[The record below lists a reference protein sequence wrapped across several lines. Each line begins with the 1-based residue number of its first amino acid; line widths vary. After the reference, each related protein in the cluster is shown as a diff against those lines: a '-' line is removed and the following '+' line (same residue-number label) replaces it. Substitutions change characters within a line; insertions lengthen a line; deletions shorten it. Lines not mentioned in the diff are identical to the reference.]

1 LIPKSGNL
9 KEKKYMKDKTFV
21 DTNVFIYVY
30 SKTEP
35 EKKNIALEILKNQ
48 NIIINTQVINEFIWV
63 MNRKFSV
70 QMERLRDLG
79 VKLLQ
84 RFEIALID
92 QITIKKALDIAIVY
106 KYSYWDSLIIASALE
121 NNCSICYSEDM
132 QHGQLIEDRLK
143 VINPFKESER

>member
-1 LIPKSGNL
+1 
-9 KEKKYMKDKTFV
+9 MKDKTFV

-70 QMERLRDLG
+70 QMEKLKDLG
-79 VKLLQ
+79 IKLLQ
-84 RFEIALID
+84 RFKIALID
-92 QITIKKALDIAIVY
+92 QRTIKQALDVAIGY
-106 KYSYWDSLIIASALE
+106 KYSYWDSLIIASALQ
-121 NNCSICYSEDM
+121 NGCSSLYSEDM
-132 QHGQLIEDRLK
+132 QNGQVIENKLK
-143 VINPFKESER
+143 IINPFERVSKK

>member
-1 LIPKSGNL
+1 
-9 KEKKYMKDKTFV
+9 MKDKTFV
-21 DTNVFIYVY
+21 DTNVFIYAY

>member
-1 LIPKSGNL
+1 
-9 KEKKYMKDKTFV
+9 MKDKTFV
-21 DTNVFIYVY
+21 DTNVFIYAY

-84 RFEIALID
+84 RFDIALID
-92 QITIKKALDIAIVY
+92 QRTILKALDIAIGY
-106 KYSYWDSLIIASALE
+106 KYSYWDSLIIASTLE
-121 NNCSICYSEDM
+121 NDCSICYSKDM
-132 QHGQLIEDRLK
+132 QHGQVIEDRLK
-143 VINPFKESER
+143 IINPFKESEG

>member
-1 LIPKSGNL
+1 
-9 KEKKYMKDKTFV
+9 MKDKTFV

-70 QMERLRDLG
+70 QMEKLKDLG
-79 VKLLQ
+79 IKLLQ

-92 QITIKKALDIAIVY
+92 QRTIKQALDVAIGY
-106 KYSYWDSLIIASALE
+106 KYSYWDSLIIASALQ
-121 NNCSICYSEDM
+121 NGCSSLYSEDM
-132 QHGQLIEDRLK
+132 QDGQVIEDSLK
-143 VINPFKESER
+143 IMNPFEEGK

>member
-1 LIPKSGNL
+1 
-9 KEKKYMKDKTFV
+9 MRDKAFV
-21 DTNVFIYVY
+21 DTNVFIYAY

-48 NIIINTQVINEFIWV
+48 DVIINTQVINEFIWV

-70 QMERLRDLG
+70 PMEKLRDLG

-84 RFEIALID
+84 RFEIVLID
-92 QITIKKALDIAIVY
+92 QTTIKKALDIAIGY

-132 QHGQLIEDRLK
+132 QHGQIIEDRLRI
-143 VINPFKESER
+143 INPFESVQGG

>member
-1 LIPKSGNL
+1 
-9 KEKKYMKDKTFV
+9 MKDKTFV
-21 DTNVFIYVY
+21 DTNVFIYAY

-70 QMERLRDLG
+70 EMERLRDLG

-92 QITIKKALDIAIVY
+92 QRTIKKTLDMAIGY
-106 KYSYWDSLIIASALE
+106 KYSYWDSLIIASALG

-132 QHGQLIEDRLK
+132 QHGQVIEDRLK
-143 VINPFKESER
+143 IINPFKQSKMSI